1 MPVTK
6 VGDINLCY
14 KVRGD
19 RPRLAVMDVKM
30 PAPKVGDINIRYKVR
45 RDKQSLIV
53 INGFAGSQNAL
64 FRLVRT
70 FARHYRVVTF
80 DNRGIGGS
88 DKPAGP
94 YSMGMMAGDTI
105 GLMDF
110 LGIDRAHLLG
120 MSMGGMVA
128 QHIAIDH
135 PQRVDKLILCSTSA
149 GGPPL
154 WDMLF
159 DLVEATTPNWNRS
172 RSDFASA
179 DLWKLTGAMLS
190 RTFNRLFNRLMIVPL
205 AKLLLRLGVPK
216 VPVGQLEAM
225 MTHNVLDRL
234 HLVQSP
240 TLVLT
245 GSKDR
250 LIAPQSSEVLA
261 SRITGAKLV
270 SIDGGSHSVG
280 GEMAGRFNKE
290 VLGFLGS
297 G

>member
-19 RPRLAVMDVKM
+19 GHPLV
-30 PAPKVGDINIRYKVR
+30 
-45 RDKQSLIV
+45 V
-53 INGFAGSQNAL
+53 INGVASAQNAL
-64 FRLVRT
+64 LGLVRVL
-70 FARHYRVVTF
+70 AKHYRVVTF

-94 YSMGMMAGDTI
+94 YSMDMMVSDTI

-110 LGIDRAHLLG
+110 LGIDRAHLIG
-120 MSMGGMVA
+120 GSMGGMVA

-135 PQRVDKLILCSTSA
+135 PQRVNKLILCSTSA
-149 GGPPL
+149 GGQPL
-154 WDMLF
+154 QDMLF
-159 DLVEATTPNWNRS
+159 DLAEATTPNWNRS

-179 DLWKLTGAMLS
+179 DLQKLMGAMAS
-190 RTFNRLFNRLMIVPL
+190 RTFNRPFNRLVLAPL
-205 AKLLLRLGVPK
+205 AKLLLRLGIPK
-216 VPVGQLEAM
+216 VPLGQIEAM

-234 HLVQSP
+234 HLIQAP

-270 SIDGGSHSVG
+270 SIDGGSHGVG
-280 GEMAGRFNKE
+280 AEMAGRFNKE
-290 VLGFLGS
+290 VLDFLRGD
-297 G
+297 